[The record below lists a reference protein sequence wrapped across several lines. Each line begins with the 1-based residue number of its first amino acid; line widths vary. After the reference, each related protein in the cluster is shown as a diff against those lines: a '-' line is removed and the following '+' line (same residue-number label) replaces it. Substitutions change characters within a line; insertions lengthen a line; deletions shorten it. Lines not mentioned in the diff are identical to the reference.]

1 MGRPAFVSLRTK
13 LLIGTILIVAVLMGA
28 VTAIVERRQR
38 TTIIEE
44 VHRRG
49 TALAEGL
56 AGVSAGALLL
66 YNYTAL
72 EQNVV
77 RFARETDVTYALI
90 LDRLGQV
97 AAHSRAPEQVGR
109 PLSDA
114 VSLRALAAAPVLQET
129 VDPSGEALYDIAV
142 PIAVDG
148 ERWGTVR
155 IGVSRRRM
163 DAEIAG
169 TRRELAALAVVA
181 LVLGGVAAA
190 IGAGRIARPVRQL
203 ADGVAAIAR
212 GELDQRIEPGRSDEL
227 GRLALAF
234 NEMAAQLRQ
243 QRADLE
249 AAHAALRQ
257 RFAELSDL
265 KSYTDHILRSFVNG
279 LVTLD
284 LDGRVVTVNPAAEAL
299 TGCAAGTLTGRPAT
313 EAFHRVPELRDLL
326 LETLRT
332 RVGVGPVSFVLAR
345 SDGRPVPVEL
355 ATTPLR
361 GAEGQALGV
370 VAVLRDLTP
379 VRQLEEQLRRS
390 DRLAAL
396 GTLAAGLAHEIKN
409 PLTAIMTFSRHVGRR
424 FDDERFRQRF
434 QSVVP
439 RELERINAI
448 VDGLLR
454 LARPTRLTLAP
465 VHLPPLLEQVLELYA
480 HQIETR
486 RIRVRRDWSMGVPPV
501 PGDAEHLYQAFLNLV
516 ANAIEA
522 MEGEEGGTLTAR
534 VGWASDAERGAGLAA
549 DRLVVEVA
557 DTGSGIKPE
566 EAPNVFNPFF
576 TTKSGGTGLG
586 LAIAHKIIDDHGG
599 TVTFRSAPGQGTVF
613 TVALPLRAGRR
624 AEWPASREWRLG
636 SQARDAGAAPLTR
649 RDPTEPT

>member
-1 MGRPAFVSLRTK
+1 MARPVFVSLRTK
-13 LLIGTILIVAVLMGA
+13 LLIGAIVIVAVLMAA
-28 VTAIVERRQR
+28 VAVVVEHRQR

-49 TALAEGL
+49 TAMAEGL

-66 YNYTAL
+66 YNFTAL

-77 RFARETDVTYALI
+77 RFAHETDVVYAMV
-90 LDRLGQV
+90 LDRFGQV
-97 AAHSRAPEQVGR
+97 VAHSQAPGAVGST
-109 PLSDA
+109 PSDP
-114 VSLRALAAAPVLQET
+114 VSLRAIAGAPVLQET
-129 VDPSGEALYDIAV
+129 VGPNGEALYDVAV
-142 PIAVDG
+142 PILVDG
-148 ERWGTVR
+148 SRWGSVR
-155 IGVSRRRM
+155 IALSRRRM
-163 DAEIAG
+163 DAQISD
-169 TRRELAALAVVA
+169 TQRELAALAVVA
-181 LVLGGVAAA
+181 LVLGGLATAIVAR
-190 IGAGRIARPVRQL
+190 RITRPVRQL

-212 GELDQRIEPGRSDEL
+212 GELDQRIDPGSSDEL

-243 QRADLE
+243 QRVDLE
-249 AAHAALRQ
+249 VANEALHQ

-299 TGCAAGTLTGRPAT
+299 TGCAANLLAGRPAA
-313 EAFHRVPELRDLL
+313 EVFHHVPELRDLL

-332 RVGVGPVSFVLAR
+332 RVGVPQALLALPRGDGPPT
-345 SDGRPVPVEL
+345 PVDV

-370 VAVLRDLTP
+370 VAVLRDLSP

-409 PLTAIMTFSRHVGRR
+409 PLTSIMTFSRHMARR

-454 LARPTRLTLAP
+454 LARPARLVLAP
-465 VHLPPLLEQVLELYA
+465 VHLPPLVEQALELYA
-480 HQIETR
+480 PQIEAR
-486 RIRVRRDWSMGVPPV
+486 RIRVRREWPVDVPPV

-516 ANAIEA
+516 ANAIDA
-522 MEGEEGGTLTAR
+522 MEEEGGTLTVR
-534 VGWASDAERGAGLAA
+534 VGWPQDAEGLGPAFR
-549 DRLVVEVA
+549 DRLVLEVS

-566 EAPNVFNPFF
+566 ETTDVFNPFF
-576 TTKSGGTGLG
+576 TTKAGGTGLG
-586 LAIAHKIIDDHGG
+586 LAITHKIIEDHGG
-599 TVTFRSAPGQGTVF
+599 TVTFRSTPGQGTVF
-613 TVALPLRAGRR
+613 AVTLPVRAGRR
-624 AEWPASREWRLG
+624 ADHPVSGEWRIGNQL
-636 SQARDAGAAPLTR
+636 S
-649 RDPTEPT
+649 

>member
-1 MGRPAFVSLRTK
+1 MARPIFVSLRTK
-13 LLIGTILIVAVLMGA
+13 LLIGTILIVAGLMLAATA
-28 VTAIVERRQR
+28 VVERRQR
-38 TTIIEE
+38 TAIIEE

-56 AGVSAGALLL
+56 AGVSTGALLL

-77 RFARETDVTYALI
+77 RFDRETDVTYALI

-97 AAHSRAPEQVGR
+97 VAHSRSPETIGR
-109 PLSDA
+109 TLSDA
-114 VSLRALAAAPVLQET
+114 VSLRALASAPVLQET
-129 VDPSGEALYDIAV
+129 VGPDREPLYDIAV
-142 PIAVDG
+142 PILVEG

-155 IGVSRRRM
+155 IGVSRHRM

-169 TRRELAALAVVA
+169 TRRELAGLAVVA
-181 LVLGGVAAA
+181 LVLGGLAAA
-190 IGAGRIARPVRQL
+190 IGARRLARPVRQL

-212 GELDQRIEPGRSDEL
+212 GELAQRIEPGRSDEL

-234 NEMAAQLRQ
+234 NEMAAQLQQ
-243 QRADLE
+243 QRAELE

-265 KSYTDHILRSFVNG
+265 KSYTDHILRSFVSG

-284 LDGRVVTVNPAAEAL
+284 LDGRIVTVNPAAEVL
-299 TGCAAGTLTGRPAT
+299 IGCAASTLTGKPTT
-313 EAFHRVPELRDLL
+313 EALHHLPELRDLL

-345 SDGRPVPVEL
+345 SDGRSVPVEL

-361 GAEGQALGV
+361 GAEGQAVGV
-370 VAVLRDLTP
+370 VAILRDLTP

-409 PLTAIMTFSRHVGRR
+409 PLTSIMTFSRHVARR

-454 LARPTRLTLAP
+454 LARPARLVLAP
-465 VHLPPLLEQVLELYA
+465 VHLPPLLEQTLELYA
-480 HQIETR
+480 PQIEAR
-486 RIRVRRDWSMGVPPV
+486 RIRVRRDWSVGVPPV

-522 MEGEEGGTLTAR
+522 MEGEEGGTLTVRLVWPPDGEGAAGGAR
-534 VGWASDAERGAGLAA
+534 
-549 DRLVVEVA
+549 DRLVVEVG

-566 EAPNVFNPFF
+566 ESQNVFNPFF
-576 TTKSGGTGLG
+576 TTKSRGTGLG
-586 LAIAHKIIDDHGG
+586 LAIAHKIIEDHGG
-599 TVTFRSAPGQGTVF
+599 TVTFRTFPGHGTVF
-613 TVALPLRAGRR
+613 AVALPLRVGRR
-624 AEWPASREWRLG
+624 ADLPVSGDSLLG
-636 SQARDAGAAPLTR
+636 MQAP
-649 RDPTEPT
+649 

>member
-1 MGRPAFVSLRTK
+1 MARSVFVSLRTK

-28 VTAIVERRQR
+28 VMAVVEHRQR

-77 RFARETDVTYALI
+77 RFHRETDVTYAAI
-90 LDRLGQV
+90 LDRSGQV
-97 AAHSRAPEQVGR
+97 LAHSRAPQSVGVT
-109 PLSDA
+109 LSDA
-114 VSLRALAAAPVLQET
+114 VSIRALAAAPVLQET
-129 VDPSGEALYDIAV
+129 SGADGEALYDIAV
-142 PIAVDG
+142 PILVEGD
-148 ERWGTVR
+148 RWGTVR
-155 IGVSRRRM
+155 IGLSRRRM

-169 TRRELAALAVVA
+169 TRRELIALAVIA
-181 LVLGGVAAA
+181 LVLGGLATAMVAR
-190 IGAGRIARPVRQL
+190 RITRPVRQL

-212 GELDQRIEPGRSDEL
+212 GELEQRIEPRRSDEL

-249 AAHAALRQ
+249 TADAALRQ

-265 KSYTDHILRSFVNG
+265 KSYTDHILRSFVSG

-299 TGCAAGTLTGRPAT
+299 IGSSAAALIGRPAD
-313 EAFHRVPELRDLL
+313 EAFHRHPELRQLL

-332 RVGVGPVSFVLAR
+332 RVSVPPVSLLLAR
-345 SDGRPVPVEL
+345 HDGLPVPVE
-355 ATTPLR
+355 AAATPLR

-370 VAVLRDLTP
+370 VAILRDLSP

-409 PLTAIMTFSRHVGRR
+409 PLTSIMTFSRHAARR

-454 LARPTRLTLAP
+454 LARPARLVLAP
-465 VHLPPLLEQVLELYA
+465 VHLPPLIEQTLELYA
-480 HQIETR
+480 HRLESR
-486 RIRVRRDWSMGVPPV
+486 RIRVRREWPVGVPPV
-501 PGDAEHLYQAFLNLV
+501 PGDAEHLYQAILNLV
-516 ANAIEA
+516 ANAIDA
-522 MEGEEGGTLTAR
+522 MEEEGGTLTVRLSAP
-534 VGWASDAERGAGLAA
+534 GDPEGRGGALP
-549 DRLVVEVA
+549 DRLLLEVE

-566 EAPNVFNPFF
+566 ETPDVFNPFF

-586 LAIAHKIIDDHGG
+586 LAIAHKIIEDHGG
-599 TVTFRSAPGQGTVF
+599 AVTFRSAPGRGTVF
-613 TVALPLRAGRR
+613 TVALPLRTGRR
-624 AEWPASREWRLG
+624 ADRPVSGEWRRG
-636 SQARDAGAAPLTR
+636 SQTP
-649 RDPTEPT
+649 

>member
-1 MGRPAFVSLRTK
+1 MTGSVFVSLRTK
-13 LLIGTILIVAVLMGA
+13 LLIGTILIIAVLMIA

-38 TTIIEE
+38 MTIIDE

-66 YNYTAL
+66 YNFTAL

-77 RFARETDVTYALI
+77 RFDRETDVSYALI
-90 LDRLGQV
+90 LDRAGEV
-97 AAHSRAPEQVGR
+97 VAHSRAPAHVGLT
-109 PLSDA
+109 LSDA
-114 VSLRALAAAPVLQET
+114 VSLRAMAAAPVIQET
-129 VDPSGEALYDIAV
+129 VGADGEALYDFAV
-142 PIAVDG
+142 PIMVEGDL
-148 ERWGTVR
+148 WGTVR
-155 IGVSRRRM
+155 IGLSRRRM
-163 DAEIAG
+163 DAQIAD

-181 LVLGGVAAA
+181 LVLGGLATAMVAR
-190 IGAGRIARPVRQL
+190 RITRPVRQL

-212 GELDQRIEPGRSDEL
+212 GELDQRIDPGRSDEL

-243 QRADLE
+243 QRVDLE
-249 AAHAALRQ
+249 TAHTALRQ
-257 RFAELSDL
+257 RYTELSDL
-265 KSYTDHILRSFVNG
+265 KSYTDHILSSFVNG

-299 TGCAAGTLTGRPAT
+299 TGCAASALRGRAAAD
-313 EAFHRVPELRDLL
+313 AFQHLPELRDLL

-332 RVGVGPVSFVLAR
+332 RVGVGPVSFVLSR
-345 SDGRPVPVEL
+345 SDGRSVPVEL
-355 ATTPLR
+355 ATTPLL
-361 GAEGQALGV
+361 GSEEQALGV

-409 PLTAIMTFSRHVGRR
+409 PLTAIMTFSRHIARR
-424 FDDERFRQRF
+424 FNDERFRERF

-454 LARPTRLTLAP
+454 LARPARLVLAP
-465 VHLPPLLEQVLELYA
+465 VHLPPLLEQALELYA
-480 HQIETR
+480 PQIEAR
-486 RIRVRRDWSMGVPPV
+486 GIRVRREVTVGVPPV
-501 PGDAEHLYQAFLNLV
+501 PGDAEQLYQAFLNLV
-516 ANAIEA
+516 ANAIDA
-522 MEGEEGGTLTAR
+522 MEEGGTLT
-534 VGWASDAERGAGLAA
+534 VTLGWSRPEDGPDGAPR

-566 EAPNVFNPFF
+566 ESPNVFNPFF

-586 LAIAHKIIDDHGG
+586 LAIAHKIIEDHGG
-599 TVTFRSAPGQGTVF
+599 TVTFRSAPSQGTVF
-613 TVALPLRAGRR
+613 AVGLPLRVGRR
-624 AEWPASREWRLG
+624 ADWPASIGRRLD
-636 SQARDAGAAPLTR
+636 SQIP
-649 RDPTEPT
+649 

>member
-1 MGRPAFVSLRTK
+1 MARPVFVSLRTK
-13 LLIGTILIVAVLMGA
+13 LLIGTILIVAVLMAA
-28 VTAIVERRQR
+28 VAVVVEHRQR

-49 TALAEGL
+49 MAMAEGL

-66 YNYTAL
+66 YNFTAL

-77 RFARETDVTYALI
+77 RFDRETDVASAMI
-90 LDRLGQV
+90 LDRFGQV
-97 AAHSRAPEQVGR
+97 VAHSRTPGAVGST
-109 PLSDA
+109 PSDV
-114 VSLRALAAAPVLQET
+114 VSLRALAVAPVLQET
-129 VDPSGEALYDIAV
+129 VGSDGEALYDIAV
-142 PIAVDG
+142 PILVEGD
-148 ERWGTVR
+148 RWGTVR
-155 IGVSRRRM
+155 IALSRRRM
-163 DAEIAG
+163 DAEISD

-181 LVLGGVAAA
+181 LVLGGLATAIVAR
-190 IGAGRIARPVRQL
+190 RITRPVRQL

-212 GELDQRIEPGRSDEL
+212 GELDQRIDPGRSDEL

-243 QRADLE
+243 QRTDLE
-249 AAHAALRQ
+249 VADAALHQ

-284 LDGRVVTVNPAAEAL
+284 LDGRVVTVNLAAETL
-299 TGCAAGTLTGRPAT
+299 TGCAASVLTGRPAT
-313 EAFHRVPELRDLL
+313 EVFHHVPELRDLL

-332 RVGVGPVSFVLAR
+332 RVGVPQVVLMLPRGEGR
-345 SDGRPVPVEL
+345 SIPVEV

-370 VAVLRDLTP
+370 VAILRDLTP

-409 PLTAIMTFSRHVGRR
+409 PLTSIMTFSRHVARR

-454 LARPTRLTLAP
+454 LARPARLVLAP
-465 VHLPPLLEQVLELYA
+465 VHLPPLVEQALELYA
-480 HQIETR
+480 PQIEAR
-486 RIRVRRDWSMGVPPV
+486 RIRVRREWSVSVPPV
-501 PGDAEHLYQAFLNLV
+501 PGDAEHLYQAILNLV
-516 ANAIEA
+516 ANAIDA
-522 MEGEEGGTLTAR
+522 MEEEGGTLTVR
-534 VGWASDAERGAGLAA
+534 VGWPQGAEGLGAAFR
-549 DRLVVEVA
+549 DRLLLEVV

-566 EAPNVFNPFF
+566 ETADVFNPFF

-586 LAIAHKIIDDHGG
+586 LAIAHKIVEDHGG

-613 TVALPLRAGRR
+613 TVALPIRAGRR
-624 AEWPASREWRLG
+624 ADHPASGEWRIG
-636 SQARDAGAAPLTR
+636 SQAP
-649 RDPTEPT
+649 

>member
-1 MGRPAFVSLRTK
+1 MTRPIFVSLRTK
-13 LLIGTILIVAVLMGA
+13 LLIGTILIVAVLMVA
-28 VTAIVERRQR
+28 VTAVVEHRQR

-66 YNYTAL
+66 YNFTAL

-77 RFARETDVTYALI
+77 RFDQETDVAYALI
-90 LDRLGQV
+90 LDRTGQV
-97 AAHSRAPEQVGR
+97 VAHSRAPGAVGST
-109 PLSDA
+109 PTDP
-114 VSLRALAAAPVLQET
+114 VSQRALGAAPVLQET
-129 VDPSGEALYDIAV
+129 VGPGGEALYDVAV
-142 PIAVDG
+142 PIVVEGA
-148 ERWGTVR
+148 RWGTVR
-155 IGVSRRRM
+155 IALSRRRM

-169 TRRELAALAVVA
+169 TRWELLALALVA
-181 LVLGGVAAA
+181 LMLGGVATA
-190 IGAGRIARPVRQL
+190 IVARRITRPVAQL
-203 ADGVAAIAR
+203 ADGVSAIAR
-212 GELDQRIEPGRSDEL
+212 GELDQRIDPGRSDEL

-243 QRADLE
+243 QRRDLE
-249 AAHAALRQ
+249 VADATLRQ

-265 KSYTDHILRSFVNG
+265 KSYTDHILRSLMNG

-284 LDGRVVTVNPAAEAL
+284 LDGRVVTVNPAAELL
-299 TGCAAGTLTGRPAT
+299 TGCAASTLTGRPAT
-313 EAFHRVPELRDLL
+313 DAFHHLPELRDLL

-332 RVGVGPVSFVLAR
+332 RVGVPQASLMLAR
-345 SDGRPVPVEL
+345 TDGQSVPVEVT
-355 ATTPLR
+355 TTPLR

-370 VAVLRDLTP
+370 VAMLRDLTP

-409 PLTAIMTFSRHVGRR
+409 PLTSIMTFSRHVTRR

-454 LARPTRLTLAP
+454 LARPARLVLAP
-465 VHLPPLLEQVLELYA
+465 VHLPPLLDQALELYA
-480 HQIETR
+480 HQIESR
-486 RIRVRRDWSMGVPPV
+486 RIRVRREWAVGVPPV
-501 PGDAEHLYQAFLNLV
+501 PGDAEHLYQAFLNLIG
-516 ANAIEA
+516 NAIDA
-522 MEGEEGGTLTAR
+522 MDEGGGTLTVR
-534 VGWASDAERGAGLAA
+534 LGWPQNAEGLGGALP
-549 DRLVVEVA
+549 DRLVVEVR

-566 EAPNVFNPFF
+566 ETPDVFNPFF
-576 TTKSGGTGLG
+576 TTKAGGTGLG
-586 LAIAHKIIDDHGG
+586 LAIAHKIIEDHGG
-599 TVTFRSAPGQGTVF
+599 TVTFHSTPGQETVF
-613 TVALPLRAGRR
+613 AVTLPLRTGRR
-624 AEWPASREWRLG
+624 ADRPTSEEWRVG
-636 SQARDAGAAPLTR
+636 RQAT
-649 RDPTEPT
+649 

>member
-1 MGRPAFVSLRTK
+1 MPRPVFVSLRTK
-13 LLIGTILIVAVLMGA
+13 LLIGTILIVAVLMAA
-28 VTAIVERRQR
+28 VTAVVEHRQR

-49 TALAEGL
+49 NAMAEGL

-66 YNYTAL
+66 YNFTAL

-77 RFARETDVTYALI
+77 RFDRETDVVYAMI
-90 LDRLGQV
+90 LDRFGQV
-97 AAHSRAPEQVGR
+97 VAHSRAPSAVGST
-109 PLSDA
+109 PSDA
-114 VSLRALAAAPVLQET
+114 VSLRALSEAPLLQET
-129 VDPSGEALYDIAV
+129 AGPEGEALYDIAV
-142 PIAVDG
+142 PILVEGA
-148 ERWGTVR
+148 RWGTVR
-155 IGVSRRRM
+155 IALSRQRM
-163 DAEIAG
+163 DAEISR
-169 TRRELAALAVVA
+169 TRRELAGVAAVA
-181 LVLGGVAAA
+181 LVLGSLATAVVAR
-190 IGAGRIARPVRQL
+190 RITRPVRQL

-212 GELDQRIEPGRSDEL
+212 GELEQRIEPRRSDEL

-249 AAHAALRQ
+249 VADAALRQ

-284 LDGRVVTVNPAAEAL
+284 LDGRVVTVNPAAELL
-299 TGCAAGTLTGRPAT
+299 TGCTATALAGRPAT
-313 EAFHRVPELRDLL
+313 EAFHHAPELLDLL

-332 RVGVGPVSFVLAR
+332 RVGVPQVSLVLPR
-345 SDGRPVPVEL
+345 SDRPPVPLEVT
-355 ATTPLR
+355 TTPLR

-370 VAVLRDLTP
+370 VAILRDLTP

-409 PLTAIMTFSRHVGRR
+409 PLTSIMTFSRHVARR

-454 LARPTRLTLAP
+454 LARPARLVLAP
-465 VHLPPLLEQVLELYA
+465 VHLPPLIEQALELYA
-480 HQIETR
+480 PQIEAR
-486 RIRVRRDWSMGVPPV
+486 RIRVRREWPVGMPPI
-501 PGDAEHLYQAFLNLV
+501 PGDAEHLYQAILNLV
-516 ANAIEA
+516 ANALDA
-522 MEGEEGGTLTAR
+522 MEEGGAARSPCACAGPRRATAST
-534 VGWASDAERGAGLAA
+534 GPPT
-549 DRLVVEVA
+549 
-557 DTGSGIKPE
+557 TGSC
-566 EAPNVFNPFF
+566 
-576 TTKSGGTGLG
+576 
-586 LAIAHKIIDDHGG
+586 
-599 TVTFRSAPGQGTVF
+599 
-613 TVALPLRAGRR
+613 
-624 AEWPASREWRLG
+624 WR
-636 SQARDAGAAPLTR
+636 
-649 RDPTEPT
+649 

>member
-1 MGRPAFVSLRTK
+1 MARPVFVSLRTK
-13 LLIGTILIVAVLMGA
+13 LLIGTILIVAALMAA
-28 VTAIVERRQR
+28 VTVVVEHRQR

-66 YNYTAL
+66 YNFTAL

-77 RFARETDVTYALI
+77 RFDRETDVTYATI

-97 AAHSRAPEQVGR
+97 VAHSRTPGAVGST
-109 PLSDA
+109 PSDP
-114 VSLRALAAAPVLQET
+114 VSLRAIADAPVLQET
-129 VDPSGEALYDIAV
+129 VGPDGQAIYDLAV
-142 PIAVDG
+142 PIQVEG
-148 ERWGTVR
+148 ERWGTAR
-155 IGVSRRRM
+155 IGLSRRRM
-163 DAEIAG
+163 DTEIAD
-169 TRRELAALAVVA
+169 TRRELAALAIVA
-181 LVLGGVAAA
+181 LLLGSLATAMVAR
-190 IGAGRIARPVRQL
+190 RITRPVRQL

-212 GELDQRIEPGRSDEL
+212 GELDQRIDPGRSDEL

-243 QRADLE
+243 QRTDLE
-249 AAHAALRQ
+249 AAHAELRD

-265 KSYTDHILRSFVNG
+265 KIYTDHILRSFLNG
-279 LVTLD
+279 LITLD
-284 LDGRVVTVNPAAEAL
+284 LDGRVVTVNPAAENL
-299 TGCAAGTLTGRPAT
+299 TGCAASSIGGRAAT
-313 EAFHRVPELRDLL
+313 DAFQHLPELRDLL

-332 RVGVGPVSFVLAR
+332 RVGVGPVSFMLNR
-345 SDGRPVPVEL
+345 SDGRLVPVEV

-361 GAEGQALGV
+361 GGEAQALGV

-409 PLTAIMTFSRHVGRR
+409 PLTSIMTFSRHIARR

-454 LARPTRLTLAP
+454 LARPARLVLAP
-465 VHLPPLLEQVLELYA
+465 VHLPPLLEQALELYA
-480 HQIETR
+480 PQLEAR
-486 RIRVRRDWSMGVPPV
+486 RIRVQREWSAGVPPV
-501 PGDAEHLYQAFLNLV
+501 PGDAEHLYQAFVNLV
-516 ANAIEA
+516 ANAIDA
-522 MEGEEGGTLTAR
+522 MEDEESGTLTVR
-534 VGWASDAERGAGLAA
+534 FGWPQDGERAGSALHG
-549 DRLVVEVA
+549 RLIVEVA

-566 EAPNVFNPFF
+566 ETSSVFNPFF

-586 LAIAHKIIDDHGG
+586 LAIAHKIIEDHGG
-599 TVTFRSAPGQGTVF
+599 TVTFRSTPGQGTVF
-613 TVALPLRAGRR
+613 TVALPLRVGRR
-624 AEWPASREWRLG
+624 ADWPTAGEWRLG
-636 SQARDAGAAPLTR
+636 SRAP
-649 RDPTEPT
+649 

>member
-1 MGRPAFVSLRTK
+1 MTGSVFVSLRTK
-13 LLIGTILIVAVLMGA
+13 LLIGTILIIAVLMIA

-38 TTIIEE
+38 MTIIDE

-66 YNYTAL
+66 YNFTAL

-77 RFARETDVTYALI
+77 RFDRETDVSYALI
-90 LDRLGQV
+90 LDRAGEV
-97 AAHSRAPEQVGR
+97 VAHSRAPAHVGLT
-109 PLSDA
+109 LSDA
-114 VSLRALAAAPVLQET
+114 VSLRAMAAAPVIQET
-129 VDPSGEALYDIAV
+129 VGADGEALYDFAV
-142 PIAVDG
+142 PIMVEGDL
-148 ERWGTVR
+148 WGTVR
-155 IGVSRRRM
+155 IGLSRRRM
-163 DAEIAG
+163 DAQIAD

-181 LVLGGVAAA
+181 LVLGGLATAMVAR
-190 IGAGRIARPVRQL
+190 RITRPVRQL

-212 GELDQRIEPGRSDEL
+212 GELDQRIDPGRSDEL

-243 QRADLE
+243 QRVDLE
-249 AAHAALRQ
+249 TAHTALRQ
-257 RFAELSDL
+257 RYTELSDL
-265 KSYTDHILRSFVNG
+265 KSYTDHILSSFVNG

-299 TGCAAGTLTGRPAT
+299 TGCAASALRGRAAAD
-313 EAFHRVPELRDLL
+313 AFQHLPELRDLL

-332 RVGVGPVSFVLAR
+332 RVGVGPVSFVLSR
-345 SDGRPVPVEL
+345 SDGRSVPVEL
-355 ATTPLR
+355 ATTPLL
-361 GAEGQALGV
+361 GSEEQALGV

-409 PLTAIMTFSRHVGRR
+409 PLTAIMTFSRHIARR
-424 FDDERFRQRF
+424 FNDERFRERF

-454 LARPTRLTLAP
+454 LARPARLVLAP
-465 VHLPPLLEQVLELYA
+465 VHLPPLLEQALELYA
-480 HQIETR
+480 PQIEAR
-486 RIRVRRDWSMGVPPV
+486 GIRVRREVTVGVPPV
-501 PGDAEHLYQAFLNLV
+501 PGDAEQLYQAFLNLV
-516 ANAIEA
+516 ANAIDA
-522 MEGEEGGTLTAR
+522 MEEGGTLT
-534 VGWASDAERGAGLAA
+534 VTLGWSRPEDGPDGAPR

-566 EAPNVFNPFF
+566 ESPNVFNPFF

-586 LAIAHKIIDDHGG
+586 LAIAHKIIEDHGG
-599 TVTFRSAPGQGTVF
+599 TVTFRSAPSQGTVF
-613 TVALPLRAGRR
+613 AVGLPLRVGRR
-624 AEWPASREWRLG
+624 PDWPASIGRRLD
-636 SQARDAGAAPLTR
+636 SQIP
-649 RDPTEPT
+649 

>member
-1 MGRPAFVSLRTK
+1 MARPVFVSLRTK
-13 LLIGTILIVAVLMGA
+13 LLIGTILIVAALMAA
-28 VTAIVERRQR
+28 VTVVVEHRQR

-66 YNYTAL
+66 YNFTAL

-77 RFARETDVTYALI
+77 RFDRETDVTYATI

-97 AAHSRAPEQVGR
+97 VAHSRTPSAVGST
-109 PLSDA
+109 PSDP
-114 VSLRALAAAPVLQET
+114 VSLRAIADAPVLQET
-129 VDPSGEALYDIAV
+129 VGPDGEAIYDLSV
-142 PIAVDG
+142 PIQVEG
-148 ERWGTVR
+148 ERWGTAR
-155 IGVSRRRM
+155 IGLSRRRM
-163 DAEIAG
+163 DTEIAD

-181 LVLGGVAAA
+181 LLLGSLATAMVAR
-190 IGAGRIARPVRQL
+190 RITRPVRQL

-212 GELDQRIEPGRSDEL
+212 GELDQRIDPGRSDEL

-243 QRADLE
+243 QRTDLE
-249 AAHAALRQ
+249 AAHAELRA

-265 KSYTDHILRSFVNG
+265 KIYTDHILSSFLNG
-279 LVTLD
+279 LITLD
-284 LDGRVVTVNPAAEAL
+284 LDGRVVTVNPAAEIL
-299 TGCAAGTLTGRPAT
+299 TGCAASALGGRAAT
-313 EAFHRVPELRDLL
+313 DAFQHLPELRDLL

-332 RVGVGPVSFVLAR
+332 RVGVGPVSFLLNR
-345 SDGRPVPVEL
+345 SDGRSIPVEV

-361 GAEGQALGV
+361 GAEEQALGV
-370 VAVLRDLTP
+370 VAVLRDLSP

-409 PLTAIMTFSRHVGRR
+409 PLTSIMTFSRHIARR

-454 LARPTRLTLAP
+454 LARPARLVLAP
-465 VHLPPLLEQVLELYA
+465 VHLPPLLEQALELYA
-480 HQIETR
+480 PQLEAR
-486 RIRVRRDWSMGVPPV
+486 RIRVQREWSAGVPPV
-501 PGDAEHLYQAFLNLV
+501 PGDSEHLYQAFLNLV
-516 ANAIEA
+516 ANAIDA
-522 MEGEEGGTLTAR
+522 MEDEGGGTLTVR
-534 VGWASDAERGAGLAA
+534 FGWPQDGEGAGGALHG
-549 DRLVVEVA
+549 RLIVEVA
-557 DTGSGIKPE
+557 DTGSGIKPDE
-566 EAPNVFNPFF
+566 TSSVFNPFF

-586 LAIAHKIIDDHGG
+586 LAIAHKIIEDHGG
-599 TVTFRSAPGQGTVF
+599 TVTFRSTPGQGTVF
-613 TVALPLRAGRR
+613 TVALPLRVARR
-624 AEWPASREWRLG
+624 ADWPAADEWRLG
-636 SQARDAGAAPLTR
+636 SRVP
-649 RDPTEPT
+649 

>member
-1 MGRPAFVSLRTK
+1 MARPIFVSLRTK
-13 LLIGTILIVAVLMGA
+13 LLIGTLLIVAMLMGA
-28 VTAIVERRQR
+28 VTFVVERHQR

-49 TALAEGL
+49 IALAESL
-56 AGVSAGALLL
+56 ASVSTGPLLL
-66 YNYTAL
+66 YNFTAL

-77 RFARETDVTYALI
+77 RFDQETDVAYAVI

-97 AAHSRAPEQVGR
+97 VAHSRAPGDVGSA
-109 PLSDA
+109 PSDPISRRA
-114 VSLRALAAAPVLQET
+114 VAAAPVLQEV
-129 VDPSGEALYDIAV
+129 VDLDGERLYDVAV
-142 PIAVDG
+142 PILVER

-155 IGVSRRRM
+155 IGLSRRRM
-163 DAEIAG
+163 DAQIAG

-181 LVLGGVAAA
+181 LILGGLATAIVAR
-190 IGAGRIARPVRQL
+190 RITRPVRQL

-212 GELDQRIEPGRSDEL
+212 GELDQRIYPRRSDEL

-243 QRADLE
+243 QRTDLQAAD
-249 AAHAALRQ
+249 AALRQ

-265 KSYTDHILRSFVNG
+265 KSYTDHILRSLVSG

-284 LDGRVVTVNPAAEAL
+284 LDGRVVTVNPAAEIL
-299 TGCAAGTLTGRPAT
+299 TGCAASALAGRPAT
-313 EAFHRVPELRDLL
+313 EAFHHLPELRDLL

-332 RVGVGPVSFVLAR
+332 RVGVPHLSLMLVR
-345 SDGRPVPVEL
+345 SDAHSVPVEV

-370 VAVLRDLTP
+370 MAVLRDLTP

-409 PLTAIMTFSRHVGRR
+409 PLTSIMTFSRHVARR
-424 FDDERFRQRF
+424 GDDERFRERF
-434 QSVVP
+434 QRVVP

-454 LARPTRLTLAP
+454 LARPARLVQVP
-465 VHLPPLLEQVLELYA
+465 VHLPPLLEQALELYA
-480 HQIETR
+480 PQIESR
-486 RIRVRRDWSMGVPPV
+486 RIGVRREWPVDVPPV
-501 PGDAEHLYQAFLNLV
+501 PGDAEQLYQAFLNLV
-516 ANAIEA
+516 ANAIDA
-522 MEGEEGGTLTAR
+522 MEDEGGTLTVRLGWPREADDP
-534 VGWASDAERGAGLAA
+534 VGGLR
-549 DRLVVEVA
+549 DRIVVEVS
-557 DTGSGIKPE
+557 DTGVGIKSE
-566 EAPNVFNPFF
+566 ETPDVFNPFF

-586 LAIAHKIIDDHGG
+586 LAIAHKIIEDHGG
-599 TVTFRSAPGQGTVF
+599 TVTFLSTSGQGTVF
-613 TVALPLRAGRR
+613 TVTLPLRAGRR
-624 AEWPASREWRLG
+624 ADRPASGEWRLG
-636 SQARDAGAAPLTR
+636 SQTR
-649 RDPTEPT
+649 